1 MAKVNSTL
9 HKDERLTD
17 NLKYRS
23 YMTNHADSI
32 RLYNMSVA
40 QTEVSAHFPNT
51 TFGYVV
57 GPPHLYVSPT
67 TPQASKDE
75 SSDLKDWYLERYRV

>member
-9 HKDERLTD
+9 HRDERLTD

-23 YMTNHADSI
+23 YMQDHGESI
-32 RLYNMSVA
+32 RSYNMSVA

-57 GPPHLYVSPT
+57 GPPHLYLSPT
-67 TPQASKDE
+67 APQAPKYE
-75 SSDLKDWYLERYRV
+75 TSDLKDWYLQKYGI

>member
-17 NLKYRS
+17 NMKYRT
-23 YMTNHADSI
+23 YLQNNGDSI
-32 RLYNMSVA
+32 RSYNMSVA

-51 TFGYVV
+51 SFGYVV
-57 GPPHLYVSPT
+57 GPPHLYMSPT
-67 TPQASKDE
+67 ATQAPKYK
-75 SSDLKDWYLERYRV
+75 SSDLKDWYLERHRI